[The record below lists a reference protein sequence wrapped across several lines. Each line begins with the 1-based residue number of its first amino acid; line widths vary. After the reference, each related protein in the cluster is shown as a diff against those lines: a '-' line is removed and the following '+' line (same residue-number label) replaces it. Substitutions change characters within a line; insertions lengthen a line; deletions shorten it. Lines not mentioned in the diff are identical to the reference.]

1 MRRSSLA
8 LIAVTLGSLLAADV
22 SAQQQQRRGGG
33 GQPGQGQESD
43 QTRQRRRE
51 QTRREFEGGP
61 QAPLSGV
68 RNIGPCPFVKVLYDA
83 GRYVELE
90 GGREAAEAVGFTG
103 EINGIQA
110 SCSYVNPGD
119 PIRVNMAVNFALGRG
134 PRAQGDSRSYR
145 WWVAVTE
152 RNRQVITREDFELA
166 AEFEGR
172 DRIGMVEQIGEITL
186 PRGTETVSGANY
198 EILVGFEVTPEMA
211 EFNRQGKRFRMYA
224 GAAAATPPP
233 GQAPTAAPT
242 APPAQP
248 QAPAPA
254 Q

>member
-8 LIAVTLGSLLAADV
+8 LVAVALGSLLAADV
-22 SAQQQQRRGGG
+22 SAQQRQGGQGGQRGQG
-33 GQPGQGQESD
+33 GQPQETD
-43 QTRQRRRE
+43 QSRQRRRE

-166 AEFEGR
+166 ADFEGS
-172 DRIGMVEQIGEITL
+172 DRIGMVEQIGEITI
-186 PRGTETVSGANY
+186 PRGSETVSGSNY
-198 EILVGFEVTPEMA
+198 EILVGFEVSPEMA

-224 GAAAATPPP
+224 GATVATPPP
-233 GQAPTAAPT
+233 GEPAAA

-248 QAPAPA
+248 QAPPPA